1 MFSKTR
7 KEDKE
12 IASLKKKIE
21 SYREISNATMASLN
35 QVVRNA
41 KEDEKENLKGELR
54 YLEDSIAF
62 MKAYPFVSYM
72 LNQLTIDNDR
82 NEETIGSL
90 LEAQKLVMEIVSGS
104 LKKVTQEDSKEILS
118 QLDYKDLN

>member
-1 MFSKTR
+1 
-7 KEDKE
+7 
-12 IASLKKKIE
+12 
-21 SYREISNATMASLN
+21 
-35 QVVRNA
+35 
-41 KEDEKENLKGELR
+41 
-54 YLEDSIAF
+54 
-62 MKAYPFVSYM
+62 M